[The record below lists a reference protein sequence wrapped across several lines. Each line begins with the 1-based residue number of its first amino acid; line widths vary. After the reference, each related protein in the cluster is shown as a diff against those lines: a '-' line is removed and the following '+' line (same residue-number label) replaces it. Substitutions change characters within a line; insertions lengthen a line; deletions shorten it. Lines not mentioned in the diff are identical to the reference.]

1 LVFLVLL
8 DSTAVAV
15 VVVLEA
21 LALLQSH
28 ILNQAKVAKVAA
40 ATDLEMATD
49 IQEKTAPAVVA
60 VVVAIVL
67 DHLILIVGV
76 AEADTGLLSYAGYH
90 NRKTESKQWQ
100 F

>member
-1 LVFLVLL
+1 MVFLVLL
-8 DSTAVAV
+8 DSTVEVV

-28 ILNQAKVAKVAA
+28 ILNQAKVAKVAV
-40 ATDLEMATD
+40 ATDLETATD
-49 IQEKTAPAVVA
+49 IQEKTAPAAAVA
-60 VVVAIVL
+60 VVAIVL

-76 AEADTGLLSYAGYH
+76 AEADTELLSYAGYH